1 MAHTT
6 LKLLLEFESVSYYL
20 QYNAKNEYFNNSI
33 FLPNP
38 ECLDRKCQNLQNEKK
53 QSGKSFVKDRETKIK
68 AIKLSKTKLVDD
80 DSLKSEWDIELVEDS
95 NGVETET
102 INQETVKDSNLED
115 LISKMQNL

>member
-20 QYNAKNEYFNNSI
+20 QYNAKNEYFNKSI
-33 FLPNP
+33 FHPNP
-38 ECLDRKCQNLQNEKK
+38 ECLDRKCKNLKKEKK

-115 LISKMQNL
+115 LMSKMQNL